1 MTNKI
6 EINKETI
13 IDNWNEI
20 LKKILELEIHGKCN
34 CASYHKQKTHK
45 HWTKKAGHF
54 IPQFRTLTEI
64 KISSLA
70 IIEFTISRNV
80 YIDLAPHSQ
89 SKVITQGLREIHLW
103 KNLEGM
109 FKENVKEFC
118 GSIPEGLVPEG
129 WGAYPLHFLHPKDMG
144 QEISPTIPWKQG
156 SLWNIPETSLCT
168 HLLLCLSTV
177 GELTFSL
184 SCNCLFI

>member
-34 CASYHKQKTHK
+34 CSSYHKQKTHK

-89 SKVITQGLREIHLW
+89 SKVMKILFTQGLREIHLW

-109 FKENVKEFC
+109 FKENVKEFS
-118 GSIPEGLVPEG
+118 GSITEGLVP
-129 WGAYPLHFLHPKDMG
+129 
-144 QEISPTIPWKQG
+144 
-156 SLWNIPETSLCT
+156 
-168 HLLLCLSTV
+168 
-177 GELTFSL
+177 
-184 SCNCLFI
+184 